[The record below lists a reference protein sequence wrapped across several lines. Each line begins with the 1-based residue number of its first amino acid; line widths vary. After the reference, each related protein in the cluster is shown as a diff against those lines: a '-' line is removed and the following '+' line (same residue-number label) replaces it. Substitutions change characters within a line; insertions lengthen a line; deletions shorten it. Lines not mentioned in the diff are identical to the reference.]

1 MPVTEQAPLPTATTP
16 SDSHGARA
24 LEQEWLLS
32 NIGYLCTRVAAQ
44 VKRDFAAQTSAL
56 EVTAVEFS
64 LLTLLA
70 RNEAVNQKQLCQA
83 LDLSPSRMAV
93 ILDRLEERG
102 LVRRVRGTEDR
113 RETYLHLAP
122 PGRKL
127 FERARAGAQA
137 ADAAAAEPL
146 SVGERHMLLELL
158 QKVARLRR

>member
-1 MPVTEQAPLPTATTP
+1 MPVTEQLPPPQA
-16 SDSHGARA
+16 GAQPDAQGVRA
-24 LEQEWLLS
+24 LEQEWLVS

-44 VKRDFAAQTSAL
+44 VKRDFAAQTSSL

-70 RNEAVNQKQLCQA
+70 KNEDVNQKQLCQA

-113 RETYLHLAP
+113 RETYLHLAA

-146 SVGERHMLLELL
+146 SVGERQMLLELL